1 MLSATKRQDHRGGDV
16 FFFFFFFFLFLFLF
30 LFLEELLS
38 ASARIAINWS
48 RSTVASIWRSAAES
62 AV

>member
-16 FFFFFFFFLFLFLF
+16 FFLFFLF

-48 RSTVASIWRSAAES
+48 RSTVASIFRSAAES

>member
-16 FFFFFFFFLFLFLF
+16 FFFLFFFFLLF

>member
-16 FFFFFFFFLFLFLF
+16 FFFFFFLLFLF

>member
-16 FFFFFFFFLFLFLF
+16 FFFFFLFFFFLLF

>member
-16 FFFFFFFFLFLFLF
+16 FFFFFFFFFLLLL

-48 RSTVASIWRSAAES
+48 RSTVASIFRSAAES